1 MENCKQRC
9 NDIQIKINNKQ
20 REINKVDHKPGTY
33 STDELKQYNKLHD
46 EFDNLTLDLQRCI
59 DECKL
64 RNRHRDVDDYSN
76 DGKHVGVDPVIFLQ
90 ELKALKAIEALEK
103 EEEEYSGGRT
113 RSTFRRRNK
122 SKTKRRQTR
131 STRRRNTRRRRSTR
145 RNRKQ

>member
-9 NDIQIKINNKQ
+9 NDIQIKVNEKQ
-20 REINKVDHKPGTY
+20 YEINKVDNKPGRY
-33 STDELKQYNKLHD
+33 STDELQQIDKLTT
-46 EFDNLTLDLQRCI
+46 ELYNLTLDLQRCI

-76 DGKHVGVDPVIFLQ
+76 DGKHVGVDPVILQ
-90 ELKALKAIEALEK
+90 ELKALEEK
-103 EEEEYSGGRT
+103 EEDECIVGGRT
-113 RSTFRRRNK
+113 RSMFRRRNK

>member
-1 MENCKQRC
+1 MVYCEQYCKY
-9 NDIQIKINNKQ
+9 IQIKVNEKQ
-20 REINKVDHKPGTY
+20 DEITKVDNKPGRY
-33 STDELKQYNKLHD
+33 STDELQQIDKLKT

-76 DGKHVGVDPVIFLQ
+76 DGKHVGVDPVILKQF
-90 ELKALKAIEALEK
+90 EDLKAL
-103 EEEEYSGGRT
+103 EEEEEEDIVGGRT

>member
-1 MENCKQRC
+1 MEYCEQYCKY
-9 NDIQIKINNKQ
+9 IQIKINNKQ
-20 REINKVDHKPGTY
+20 LEINKVEHKPDKY
-33 STDELKQYNKLHD
+33 SIDELQQFNKLTT
-46 EFDNLTLDLQRCI
+46 ELANLTLDLQRCV

-76 DGKHVGVDPVIFLQ
+76 DGKHVGVDPVILDQ
-90 ELKALKAIEALEK
+90 LKALEK
-103 EEEEYSGGRT
+103 EEEEEDEYRGGRT

>member
-1 MENCKQRC
+1 MVYCEQYCKY
-9 NDIQIKINNKQ
+9 IQIKVNEKQ
-20 REINKVDHKPGTY
+20 DEIKKVDNKPGRY
-33 STDELKQYNKLHD
+33 STDELQQIDKLKT
-46 EFDNLTLDLQRCI
+46 ELYNLTLDLQLCI

-76 DGKHVGVDPVIFLQ
+76 DGKDVGVDPDILQ
-90 ELKALKAIEALEK
+90 ELKAL
-103 EEEEYSGGRT
+103 EEEEEDEYTVGGRT
-113 RSTFRRRNK
+113 RSTFRRHNK

>member
-9 NDIQIKINNKQ
+9 KYIQIKINNKQ
-20 REINKVDHKPGTY
+20 LEINKVDHKPGTY

-64 RNRHRDVDDYSN
+64 RNRHRGDDDYSN
-76 DGKHVGVDPVIFLQ
+76 DGKHVGVDPVI
-90 ELKALKAIEALEK
+90 LKQFEDLEDLEEEEEK
-103 EEEEYSGGRT
+103 EEDIVGGRT

>member
-9 NDIQIKINNKQ
+9 NDIQIKVNEKQ
-20 REINKVDHKPGTY
+20 DEIKKVDNKPGRY
-33 STDELKQYNKLHD
+33 STDELQQFYKLKT
-46 EFDNLTLDLQRCI
+46 ELYNLTLDLQRCI

-76 DGKHVGVDPVIFLQ
+76 DGKHVGVDPVILQ
-90 ELKALKAIEALEK
+90 DLKAL
-103 EEEEYSGGRT
+103 EEEEEDIVGGRT